1 MTTKKDKKG
10 TIYIN
15 GTSIEIRADRK
26 QLDKLC
32 KNALAKNKCS
42 HDVLKTYLIN
52 AIDQSS
58 KIHIDL
64 S

>member
-32 KNALAKNKCS
+32 KNALAKK
-42 HDVLKTYLIN
+42 
-52 AIDQSS
+52 
-58 KIHIDL
+58 
-64 S
+64 